1 MLRKWILSIIL
12 NAVAIIAVAEL
23 FDAVEIEHFGYALI
37 AAFILSILN
46 VVVKPIILI
55 FTLPITI
62 FTLGLFLFVV
72 NAITLMLAQWMMGDT
87 FIIDGFGWAI
97 LAAFIISLL
106 NMLLE
111 RLVKDI
117 VN

>member
-97 LAAFIISLL
+97 LAALIISLL